1 MSDVDEFYEYAKN
14 NFLNFLNKNDK
25 NENKKKRE
33 ESKIKGL
40 SDNNMSDIKNLRKEE
55 MNDKESYDKKYTNYL
70 LKKKHRKEEKKN
82 EKKKKKKNSSS
93 DSSSSYTKQDE
104 DKDKKK
110 RKYEK
115 IEKRKHEKSKKSKYD
130 KDYKKYKI
138 NSDGKYVSYDKEEQK
153 KKKHSSKENEKDEIR
168 EKKKKRKEKNDFYND
183 SDNSYDYN
191 NNNNNDDVN
200 NDVHNNVNNYH
211 NISDSNTIYT
221 KSYSSSSA
229 NYNYD
234 EKQKKDIQSLC
245 NIQEYRNN
253 KEECDT
259 HGTSN
264 LKKKLEKIINERKNQ
279 MILKNSLNKN
289 LVDCKYCIDSN
300 SFEKLNKLNIISI
313 SNKSYI
319 CYYNYKNIFLK
330 DQLFISPIEHTTS
343 FTNTTFDVIQ
353 DMRNHMKSLIAM
365 LEVNNQTCIFIEF
378 NNCFNPSIELISMR
392 KTKHTY
398 INCYVIPMD
407 LLEEAKIYF
416 KKNMEEIN
424 SLYREN
430 KQLIISDSKYAPYNV
445 IPKNIPYVSVNFS
458 LVDTYI
464 QVIENNYDYINM
476 CRCIFADL
484 FKKDRLYKYFKNF
497 QQYVNSVEEFRKG
510 YEKYDWTN
518 YM

>member
-1 MSDVDEFYEYAKN
+1 MYFTYNALTE
-14 NFLNFLNKNDK
+14 
-25 NENKKKRE
+25 R
-33 ESKIKGL
+33 
-40 SDNNMSDIKNLRKEE
+40 
-55 MNDKESYDKKYTNYL
+55 
-70 LKKKHRKEEKKN
+70 
-82 EKKKKKKNSSS
+82 

-153 KKKHSSKENEKDEIR
+153 KKKHSSKENEKDEIK

-183 SDNSYDYN
+183 SDNSYDN

-497 QQYVNSVEEFRKG
+497 QQYVNSVEEFKKG

>member
-82 EKKKKKKNSSS
+82 EKKKKKKIPLQIAPRLIRSRM
-93 DSSSSYTKQDE
+93 KI
-104 DKDKKK
+104 KIK
-110 RKYEK
+110 RKENMK
-115 IEKRKHEKSKKSKYD
+115 KLKRGNMRNLKNPK
-130 KDYKKYKI
+130 
-138 NSDGKYVSYDKEEQK
+138 EQK
-153 KKKHSSKENEKDEIR
+153 KKKHSSKENEKDEIK

-183 SDNSYDYN
+183 SDNSYDN

-497 QQYVNSVEEFRKG
+497 QQYVNSVEEFKKG